1 MRFRGRNRMHSEPQ
15 THSFNDIMFFLM
27 FFFLIV
33 ATLANPS
40 AIKIL
45 LPKAKGEK
53 IVARKPIELY
63 IDASLNYYIDKNMV
77 PIDQLEAQLKTRVDA
92 AKAANPNEDPLVKL
106 YVDRTITIQTVAEVM
121 DMGNRL
127 NIKILLALQPH

>member
-1 MRFRGRNRMHSEPQ
+1 
-15 THSFNDIMFFLM
+15 MFFLM

-53 IVARKPIELY
+53 IVARKPIELF
-63 IDASLNYYIDKNMV
+63 IDGSLNYYIDKTAI
-77 PIDQLEAQLKTRVDA
+77 PLDQLEAQLKTRVDA
-92 AKAANPNEDPLVKL
+92 AKALNPKEDPLVKL
-106 YVDRTITIQTVAEVM
+106 YADRTVTIQTVAEIM

>member
-1 MRFRGRNRMHSEPQ
+1 
-15 THSFNDIMFFLM
+15 MFFLM

-63 IDASLNYYIDKNMV
+63 IDANLTYYIDKNMV

-92 AKAANPNEDPLVKL
+92 AKVANPNEDPLVKL

>member
-1 MRFRGRNRMHSEPQ
+1 MRFRGRNRVHSEPQ

-53 IVARKPIELY
+53 IVARKPIELF
-63 IDASLNYYIDKNMV
+63 IDGSLNYYIDKTSV
-77 PIDQLEAQLKTRVDA
+77 PTDLLETELKVKVDA
-92 AKAANPNEDPLVKL
+92 AKALNPKEDPLVKL
-106 YVDRTITIQTVAEVM
+106 YVDRTVTIQTVAEVM
-121 DMGNRL
+121 DIGNRL